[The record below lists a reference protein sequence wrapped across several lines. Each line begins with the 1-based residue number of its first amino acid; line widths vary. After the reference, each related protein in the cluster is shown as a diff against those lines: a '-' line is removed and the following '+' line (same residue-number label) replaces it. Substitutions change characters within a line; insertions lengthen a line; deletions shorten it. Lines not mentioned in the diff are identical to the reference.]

1 MTATRISRVATLAV
15 AGLVWALAA
24 SALWRTKV
32 PADLHLPRLDP
43 LTVFGAGTVR
53 AGERYERFF
62 EYEWLL
68 GTVVKVLALVVM
80 VQRGPRLARS
90 LGLGRVNAGLI
101 TGVVVTAV
109 LWAVSLPFDIAA
121 GWWQRRHGISTENW
135 GTIVF
140 SPWGTLLSTTSRTV
154 IVLAIVLLLAKRF
167 ARNWWIAAA
176 TILLGLGLLLQF
188 LLPYAN
194 RIGTHPIGSPQLAAA
209 VVRLK
214 AREHA
219 GDPAVR
225 VQPVSGQ
232 TTAANAYAIGIGPS
246 SSVFIW
252 NTMLDGRFTSRE
264 VRFVVGHE
272 LAHLA
277 RLHLWKGIA
286 WGGLIGIPLLAAVA
300 LVTGR
305 RGGLRNPGTV
315 PLALLTVTVLQLA
328 VTPFTNAV
336 SRRYEAEADWV
347 GLQGTQDPAAAKGL
361 FKGFARTDLQDP
373 NPPGWA
379 HVFLDDHP
387 PLLTRVEQAEA
398 FQRQMRASAVGPG
411 GRFGEVPNSFLRR
424 PLRK

>member
-15 AGLVWALAA
+15 AALVWALAA

-43 LTVFGAGTVR
+43 QTMFGANAVR

-62 EYEWLL
+62 EYAWLL
-68 GTVVKVLALVVM
+68 GTLVNVLALVVM

-101 TGVVVTAV
+101 TGVVVTTV
-109 LWAVSLPFDIAA
+109 LWAVSLPFDIAS
-121 GWWQRRHGISTENW
+121 GWWQRRHGISKDSW
-135 GTIVF
+135 GSIVF
-140 SPWGTLLSTTSRTV
+140 SPWPGLLGTTFATV
-154 IVLAIVLLLAKRF
+154 IALAILLLLAKRF
-167 ARNWWIAAA
+167 ARNWWVGGSL
-176 TILLGLGLLLQF
+176 ILLSLALLAQF
-188 LLPYAN
+188 VLPYVN
-194 RIGTHPIGSPQLAAA
+194 RYGTHPIRSPKLAAA
-209 VVRLK
+209 VERLE

-219 GDPAVR
+219 GNPVVR
-225 VQPVSGQ
+225 VQPVSDK

-252 NTMLDGRFTSRE
+252 DTMLDGRFTARE

-272 LAHLA
+272 LAHVA
-277 RLHLWKGIA
+277 RLHLWKGLA

-300 LVTGR
+300 FVTGR

-315 PLALLTVTVLQLA
+315 PLALLTITLLQLA
-328 VTPFTNAV
+328 LTPFTNTV

-347 GLQGTQDPAAAKGL
+347 GLQATHDPRGAKGL
-361 FKGFARTDLQDP
+361 FKGFVIADLQDP
-373 NPPGWA
+373 DPPGWA

-398 FQRQMRASAVGPG
+398 YEKLAP
-411 GRFGEVPNSFLRR
+411 
-424 PLRK
+424 